1 MADADD
7 SLALRAA
14 WLHFVA
20 GMTQSAVAKRLG
32 LPSVKAHRLI
42 AKAVADGAVKVS
54 IDGDITECIDLEN
67 RLADMYGLD
76 YCEVAPDIG
85 EEGLPL
91 MALGHAGADF
101 LRREIEHGDHEVIGI
116 GHGRTLSA
124 AVNYMPRVV
133 ANDLRFVS
141 LLGGLTRNFA
151 ANPHDVMHRIAE
163 KTGMPAYVMPVPFFA
178 NTAEDREVLL
188 AQRGVTT
195 VFDMG
200 CQAELKIVGIGTVDA
215 QAQLVTSGMIELA
228 EEAGFN
234 PARLDRDYNA
244 KATVSPEAFGEM
256 LGHFFDANGQ
266 RLETA
271 LTARTI
277 AASVE
282 NADMSRIVGLA
293 GGISKVEA
301 IRAVLKSGRL
311 YGLITDERT
320 AKALVEQPN
329 GK

>member
-200 CQAELKIVGIGTVDA
+200 CRAELKIVGIGTVDA

-228 EEAGFN
+228 EVEEIASLGG
-234 PARLDRDYNA
+234 
-244 KATVSPEAFGEM
+244 VGEM

-293 GGISKVEA
+293 GGISKAEA

>member
-14 WLHFVA
+14 WLHFVG
-20 GMTQSAVAKRLG
+20 GMTQSAVATRLG

-67 RLADMYGLD
+67 RLADQYGMH

-91 MALGHAGADF
+91 MVLGHAGASF

-124 AVNYMPRVV
+124 AVNYMPRVAASNV
-133 ANDLRFVS
+133 RFVS

-215 QAQLVTSGMIELA
+215 QAQLVTSGMIELSEV
-228 EEAGFN
+228 EEIASLGG
-234 PARLDRDYNA
+234 
-244 KATVSPEAFGEM
+244 VGEM
-256 LGHFFDANGQ
+256 LGHFFDINGQ

-282 NADMSRIVGLA
+282 NADMSRIIGLA

-320 AKALVEQPN
+320 ARILADEPKR
-329 GK
+329 K

>member
-14 WLHFVA
+14 WLHFVG

-91 MALGHAGADF
+91 MVLGHAGADF

-124 AVNYMPRVV
+124 AVSYMPRVAASNV
-133 ANDLRFVS
+133 RFVS

-200 CQAELKIVGIGTVDA
+200 CRAELKIVGIGTVDA
-215 QAQLVTSGMIELA
+215 QAQLVTSSMIELSEV
-228 EEAGFN
+228 EEIANLGG
-234 PARLDRDYNA
+234 
-244 KATVSPEAFGEM
+244 VGEM

-282 NADMSRIVGLA
+282 NADMSRIIGLA
-293 GGISKVEA
+293 GGISKADA

-320 AKALVEQPN
+320 ARALIRQPD

>member
-14 WLHFVA
+14 WLHFVG

-91 MALGHAGADF
+91 MVLGHAGADF

-124 AVNYMPRVV
+124 AVSYMPRVAASNV
-133 ANDLRFVS
+133 RFVS

-200 CQAELKIVGIGTVDA
+200 CRAELKIVGIGTVDA
-215 QAQLVTSGMIELA
+215 QAQLVTSGMIELSEV
-228 EEAGFN
+228 EEIANLGG
-234 PARLDRDYNA
+234 
-244 KATVSPEAFGEM
+244 VGEM

-282 NADMSRIVGLA
+282 NADMSRIIGLA
-293 GGISKVEA
+293 GGISKADA
-301 IRAVLKSGRL
+301 IRAVLKSSRL

-320 AKALVEQPN
+320 ARALIRQPD

>member
-14 WLHFVA
+14 RLHFVA

-42 AKAVADGAVKVS
+42 AKAVADGAVKVT

-67 RLADMYGLD
+67 RLADLYGLD

-91 MALGHAGADF
+91 MALGHASANF
-101 LRREIEHGDHEVIGI
+101 MRREIEHGDHEVIGI

-124 AVNYMPRVV
+124 AVGYMPRVM

-200 CQAELKIVGIGTVDA
+200 CRAELKIVGIGTVDA
-215 QAQLVTSGMIELA
+215 QAQLVTSGMIELGEV
-228 EEAGFN
+228 EEIANLGG
-234 PARLDRDYNA
+234 
-244 KATVSPEAFGEM
+244 VGEM
-256 LGHFFDANGQ
+256 LGHFFNANGQ
-266 RLETA
+266 WLETA
-271 LTARTI
+271 LTGRTI

-282 NADMSRIVGLA
+282 NADMSRIVALA
-293 GGISKVEA
+293 GGLSKVDA

-320 AKALVEQPN
+320 AKALIGQPN

>member
-14 WLHFVA
+14 WLHFIG

-42 AKAVADGAVKVS
+42 AKAVADGAVKVT
-54 IDGDITECIDLEN
+54 IDSDITECIDLEN
-67 RLADMYGLD
+67 RLAELYNIE
-76 YCEVAPDIG
+76 YCEVVPDLG
-85 EEGLPL
+85 ESEDALPL
-91 MALGHAGADF
+91 LSLGNAGAEF
-101 LRREIEHGDHEVIGI
+101 LRREIEHGDHEVIGL

-124 AVNYMPRVV
+124 AVNHMPRVS
-133 ANDLRFVS
+133 AKDIQFVS

-163 KTGMPAYVMPVPFFA
+163 KTGRPAYVMPVPFFA
-178 NTAEDREVLL
+178 NTSEDREVLL
-188 AQRGVTT
+188 AQKGVTT
-195 VFDMG
+195 VFEMG
-200 CQAELKIVGIGTVDA
+200 CRAELKIVGIGTVDSH
-215 QAQLVTSGMIELA
+215 AQLVTSGVIDLTEVEELSTRGA
-228 EEAGFN
+228 
-234 PARLDRDYNA
+234 
-244 KATVSPEAFGEM
+244 VGEM
-256 LGHFFDANGQ
+256 LGHFFDKNGI
-266 RLETA
+266 RLETG

-282 NADMSRIVGLA
+282 NADMSRIIGLA
-293 GGISKVEA
+293 GGLSKAEA

-320 AKALVEQPN
+320 AMALLD
-329 GK
+329 

>member
-14 WLHFVA
+14 WLHFVG

-91 MALGHAGADF
+91 MVLGHAGADF

-124 AVNYMPRVV
+124 AVSYMPRVAASNV
-133 ANDLRFVS
+133 RFVS

-200 CQAELKIVGIGTVDA
+200 CRAELKIVGIGTVDA
-215 QAQLVTSGMIELA
+215 QAQLVTSGMIELSEV
-228 EEAGFN
+228 EEIAHLGG
-234 PARLDRDYNA
+234 
-244 KATVSPEAFGEM
+244 VGEM

-282 NADMSRIVGLA
+282 NADMSRIIGLA
-293 GGISKVEA
+293 GGISKAEA

-320 AKALVEQPN
+320 ARNLVQQPN

>member
-76 YCEVAPDIG
+76 YCEVVPDIG

-228 EEAGFN
+228 EVEEIANLGG
-234 PARLDRDYNA
+234 
-244 KATVSPEAFGEM
+244 VGEM

-293 GGISKVEA
+293 GGISKAEA

-320 AKALVEQPN
+320 AKTLVEQPN

>member
-14 WLHFVA
+14 WLHFIA

-42 AKAVADGAVKVS
+42 AKAVADGAVKVT

-67 RLADMYGLD
+67 RLADLYGLD
-76 YCEVAPDIG
+76 YCEVAPDLG

-91 MALGHAGADF
+91 VSLGHAGANF
-101 LRREIEHGDHEVIGI
+101 LHREIEHGDHEVIGL

-124 AVNYMPRVV
+124 AVQYMPRV
-133 ANDLRFVS
+133 ATKGISFVS

-163 KTGMPAYVMPVPFFA
+163 KTARPAYLMPVPFFA

-188 AQRGVTT
+188 AQRGVNT

-200 CQAELKIVGIGTVDA
+200 CRAELKIVGIGTVDA
-215 QAQLVTSGMIELA
+215 QAQLVTSGVIELSEV
-228 EEAGFN
+228 EEIASLGGI
-234 PARLDRDYNA
+234 
-244 KATVSPEAFGEM
+244 GEM
-256 LGHFFDANGQ
+256 LGHFFDAEG
-266 RLETA
+266 RALETG

-282 NADMSRIVGLA
+282 NADMSRIIGLA
-293 GGISKVEA
+293 GGLSKAEA

-320 AKALVEQPN
+320 AKALLRKP
-329 GK
+329 G

>member
-1 MADADD
+1 MADSDD

-67 RLADMYGLD
+67 RLADMYGLH

-101 LRREIEHGDHEVIGI
+101 MRREIEHGDHEVIGI

-188 AQRGVTT
+188 AQRGVVT

-200 CQAELKIVGIGTVDA
+200 CRAELKIVGIGTVDA

-228 EEAGFN
+228 EVEEIASLGG
-234 PARLDRDYNA
+234 
-244 KATVSPEAFGEM
+244 VGEM
-256 LGHFFDANGQ
+256 LGHFFDADGQ

-293 GGISKVEA
+293 GGVSKAEA

-320 AKALVEQPN
+320 AKALVEKTD

>member
-14 WLHFVA
+14 WLHFVG

-91 MALGHAGADF
+91 MVLGHAGADF

-124 AVNYMPRVV
+124 AVSYMPRVAASNV
-133 ANDLRFVS
+133 RFVS

-200 CQAELKIVGIGTVDA
+200 CRAELKIVGIGTVDA
-215 QAQLVTSGMIELA
+215 QAQLVTSGMIELSEV
-228 EEAGFN
+228 EEI
-234 PARLDRDYNA
+234 
-244 KATVSPEAFGEM
+244 ATLGGVGEM

-282 NADMSRIVGLA
+282 NADMSRIIGLA
-293 GGISKVEA
+293 GGIVKADA

-320 AKALVEQPN
+320 AKALVQQPN

>member
-14 WLHFVA
+14 WLHFVG

-91 MALGHAGADF
+91 MVLGHAGADF

-124 AVNYMPRVV
+124 AVSYMPRVAASNV
-133 ANDLRFVS
+133 RFVS

-200 CQAELKIVGIGTVDA
+200 CRAELKIVGIGTVDA
-215 QAQLVTSGMIELA
+215 QAQLVTSGMIELSEV
-228 EEAGFN
+228 EEIANLGG
-234 PARLDRDYNA
+234 
-244 KATVSPEAFGEM
+244 VGEM

-282 NADMSRIVGLA
+282 NADMSRIIGLA
-293 GGISKVEA
+293 GGISKADA

-320 AKALVEQPN
+320 ARALVRQPD

>member
-1 MADADD
+1 MSDADD

-14 WLHFVA
+14 WLHFVG

-91 MALGHAGADF
+91 MVLGHAGADF

-124 AVNYMPRVV
+124 AVSYMPRVAASNV
-133 ANDLRFVS
+133 RFVS

-200 CQAELKIVGIGTVDA
+200 CRAELKIVGIGTVDA
-215 QAQLVTSGMIELA
+215 QAQLVTSGMIELSEV
-228 EEAGFN
+228 EEIANLGG
-234 PARLDRDYNA
+234 
-244 KATVSPEAFGEM
+244 VGEM

-282 NADMSRIVGLA
+282 NADMSRIIGLA
-293 GGISKVEA
+293 GGISKADA

-320 AKALVEQPN
+320 ARALIRQPD

>member
-14 WLHFVA
+14 WLHFVG

-91 MALGHAGADF
+91 MVLGHAGADF

-124 AVNYMPRVV
+124 AVSYMPRVAASNV
-133 ANDLRFVS
+133 RFVS

-200 CQAELKIVGIGTVDA
+200 CRAELKIVGIGTVDA
-215 QAQLVTSGMIELA
+215 QAQLVTSGMIELSEV
-228 EEAGFN
+228 EEIANLGG
-234 PARLDRDYNA
+234 
-244 KATVSPEAFGEM
+244 VGEM
-256 LGHFFDANGQ
+256 LGHFFDASGQ

-282 NADMSRIVGLA
+282 NADMSRIIGLA
-293 GGISKVEA
+293 GGISKADA

-320 AKALVEQPN
+320 ARALIRQPD

>member
-42 AKAVADGAVKVS
+42 AKAVADGAVKVT

-67 RLADMYGLD
+67 RLADLYGLD

-91 MALGHAGADF
+91 MALGHAGANF
-101 LRREIEHGDHEVIGI
+101 MRREIEHGDHEVIGI

-124 AVNYMPRVV
+124 AVGYMPRVM

-200 CQAELKIVGIGTVDA
+200 CRAELKIVGIGTVDA
-215 QAQLVTSGMIELA
+215 QAQLVTSGMIELGEV
-228 EEAGFN
+228 EEIANLGG
-234 PARLDRDYNA
+234 
-244 KATVSPEAFGEM
+244 VGEM
-256 LGHFFDANGQ
+256 LGHFFNANGWKP
-266 RLETA
+266 R
-271 LTARTI
+271 
-277 AASVE
+277 
-282 NADMSRIVGLA
+282 
-293 GGISKVEA
+293 
-301 IRAVLKSGRL
+301 
-311 YGLITDERT
+311 
-320 AKALVEQPN
+320 
-329 GK
+329 

>member
-14 WLHFVA
+14 WLHFVG

-91 MALGHAGADF
+91 MVLGHAGADF

-228 EEAGFN
+228 EVEEIASLGG
-234 PARLDRDYNA
+234 
-244 KATVSPEAFGEM
+244 VGEM
-256 LGHFFDANGQ
+256 LGHFFDADGQ

-320 AKALVEQPN
+320 AKALVEKPN

>member
-76 YCEVAPDIG
+76 YCEVVPDIG

-228 EEAGFN
+228 EVEEIASLGG
-234 PARLDRDYNA
+234 
-244 KATVSPEAFGEM
+244 VGEM

-293 GGISKVEA
+293 GGISKAEA

-320 AKALVEQPN
+320 AKTLAEQSN

>member
-228 EEAGFN
+228 EVEEIASLGG
-234 PARLDRDYNA
+234 
-244 KATVSPEAFGEM
+244 VGEM

-293 GGISKVEA
+293 GGISKAEA

>member
-1 MADADD
+1 MADSDD

-14 WLHFVA
+14 WLHFIA

-42 AKAVADGAVKVS
+42 AKAVADGAVKVT

-67 RLADMYGLD
+67 RLAEQYNLE
-76 YCEVAPDIG
+76 YCEVAPDLG
-85 EEGLPL
+85 EEALPL
-91 MALGHAGADF
+91 LSLGSAGAEF
-101 LRREIEHGDHEVIGI
+101 LRREIEHGDHEVIGL

-124 AVNYMPRVV
+124 AVNHMPRV
-133 ANDLRFVS
+133 AAKDLQFVS

-163 KTGMPAYVMPVPFFA
+163 KTGRPAYVMPVPFFA

-188 AQRGVTT
+188 AQKGVTT

-200 CQAELKIVGIGTVDA
+200 CRAELKIVGIGTVDA
-215 QAQLVTSGMIELA
+215 HAQLVTSGVIDLSEMEEIA
-228 EEAGFN
+228 ERGA
-234 PARLDRDYNA
+234 
-244 KATVSPEAFGEM
+244 VGEM
-256 LGHFFDANGQ
+256 LGHFFDINGT
-266 RLETA
+266 RLETG

-282 NADMSRIVGLA
+282 NADMSRIIGLA
-293 GGISKVEA
+293 GGLSKADA
-301 IRAVLKSGRL
+301 IRSVLRSGRL

-320 AKALVEQPN
+320 AKALLQ
-329 GK
+329 

>member
-14 WLHFVA
+14 WLHFVG

-91 MALGHAGADF
+91 MVLGHAGADF

-124 AVNYMPRVV
+124 AVSYMPRVAASNV
-133 ANDLRFVS
+133 RFVS

-200 CQAELKIVGIGTVDA
+200 CRAELKIVGIGTVDA
-215 QAQLVTSGMIELA
+215 QAQLVTSGMIELSEV
-228 EEAGFN
+228 EEIANLGG
-234 PARLDRDYNA
+234 
-244 KATVSPEAFGEM
+244 VGEM

-293 GGISKVEA
+293 GGISKADA

-320 AKALVEQPN
+320 ARALIRQPD

>member
-14 WLHFVA
+14 WLHFVG

-91 MALGHAGADF
+91 MVLGHAGADF

-124 AVNYMPRVV
+124 AVSYMPRVAASNV
-133 ANDLRFVS
+133 RFVS

-200 CQAELKIVGIGTVDA
+200 CRAELKIVGIGTVDA
-215 QAQLVTSGMIELA
+215 QAQLVTSGMIELSEV
-228 EEAGFN
+228 EEI
-234 PARLDRDYNA
+234 
-244 KATVSPEAFGEM
+244 ATLGGVGEM

-282 NADMSRIVGLA
+282 NADMSRIIGLA
-293 GGISKVEA
+293 GGIAKADA

-320 AKALVEQPN
+320 AKALVQPPN